1 MKVASHSNMNLLMQ
15 NLNDAEQMKS
25 GQDMMESLCPKAAA
39 DRMECYQCDAMWWS
53 DASLSRTLTHA
64 YGLAVRVLRGTYELK
79 RDEKTLV
86 SKTFCVIEGP

>member
-39 DRMECYQCDAMWWS
+39 DRMECYQCDALW
-53 DASLSRTLTHA
+53 
-64 YGLAVRVLRGTYELK
+64 
-79 RDEKTLV
+79 
-86 SKTFCVIEGP
+86 